1 MAEKIVRDLTIP
13 GDEYILLSRE
23 STLMDA
29 IIKLRQRQRDL
40 GPRGHTSIIVT
51 DDAGKAVSMLTMF
64 DILRGL
70 ESQYQELHH
79 LDWDRYGI
87 GEEKLERLFSDH
99 GIWVKPLEDLCS
111 RVDRVKL
118 GDLSVDH
125 CTEDTISAESTLNQA
140 IRKMIQCRAHNLMV
154 FEKKQKFLGVL
165 RTVDLFNFVCSL
177 VEKCNIQQ
185 GQLGGES

>member
-1 MAEKIVRDLTIP
+1 MAEKIVRDLTVP
-13 GDEYILLSRE
+13 GEEYVFLSRE
-23 STLMDA
+23 SSLMDA
-29 IIKLRQRQRDL
+29 ITKLRQRQRDL
-40 GPRGHTSIIVT
+40 GPKGHTSIIVT
-51 DDAGKAVSMLTMF
+51 NEAGKAVSMLTMF
-64 DILRGL
+64 DIMRGL

-99 GIWVKPLEDLCS
+99 GLWVKPLEDLCS
-111 RVDRVKL
+111 RMDRVKI
-118 GDLSVDH
+118 GDMSVDR

-154 FEKKQKFLGVL
+154 FEGNEKFLGVL

-177 VEKCNIQQ
+177 VEQCSIQQ
-185 GQLGGES
+185 GHSGGES